1 MTMPA
6 TISDYLSSHN
16 TTYELIK
23 HPSAP
28 TSRAS
33 ADEARVPADHV
44 AKAVI
49 LRDALGY
56 LMAVVP
62 ANHWIKLKA
71 LRDSLDRALIL
82 SDERDM
88 ASLFSDC
95 ARGAVPPL
103 GPAYGLETV
112 VDDELLSLADVYFEA
127 GDHELLVHTD
137 GANFRELLRG
147 VRHGHI
153 SHA

>member
-1 MTMPA
+1 MTMP
-6 TISDYLSSHN
+6 TTVSNYLKTHR
-16 TTYELIK
+16 TPYELIK
-23 HPSAP
+23 HPRAP
-28 TSRAS
+28 TSRATAS
-33 ADEARVPADHV
+33 EAHVPADHV

-62 ANHWIKLKA
+62 ADHWLKLKV

-88 ASLFSDC
+88 ANLFSDC

-103 GPAYGLETV
+103 GPAYGLETM

-137 GANFRELLRG
+137 GASFRELLRG

>member
-1 MTMPA
+1 MTMPI
-6 TISDYLSSHN
+6 TVSNYLKTHR
-16 TTYELIK
+16 TPYELIK
-23 HPSAP
+23 HPRAP
-28 TSRAS
+28 TSRAN
-33 ADEARVPADHV
+33 ANEAHVPADHV

-62 ANHWIKLKA
+62 ADHWLKLKV
-71 LRDSLDRALIL
+71 LRDTLDRALIL

-88 ASLFSDC
+88 ANLFCDC

-103 GPAYGLETV
+103 GPAYGLDTM

-127 GDHELLVHTD
+127 GDHELMVHTD
-137 GANFRELLRG
+137 GASFRELLRG